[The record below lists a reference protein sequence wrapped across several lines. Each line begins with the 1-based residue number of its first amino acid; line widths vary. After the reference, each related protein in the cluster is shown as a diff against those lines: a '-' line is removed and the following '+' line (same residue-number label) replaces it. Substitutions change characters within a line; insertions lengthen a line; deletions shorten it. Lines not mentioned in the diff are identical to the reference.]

1 MRSDEFKNI
10 LGLSIQMG
18 KVASDHSIFKFF
30 ELIDFNDLRDIK
42 DLAQVIQENGILKGK
57 ISESDL
63 LVASSEL
70 EIHFNKGIELIPIG
84 SECYPLCLE
93 KSPNPPAILYLRGNK
108 TLLNELPGVA
118 IVGARDISPAGE
130 EITRRITTQ
139 VVNAGY
145 VVVSGL
151 AIGTDAN
158 AHKATLQA
166 KGKTIAVLA
175 HGLEEA
181 RPKQNSRLAFEILEK
196 GGAWISEYPI
206 GRPAQK
212 QSFVQRNRIQV
223 GLSASSIL
231 IEAALNSGTMTQ
243 AEFAIK
249 ARRPV
254 FAVVP
259 HLFNNPLNLN
269 CEGTLSLVE
278 NNMAL
283 PLKGKSDY
291 DNLIATI
298 NDSRDDLLKLTR
310 AGLQQNLL

>member
-1 MRSDEFKNI
+1 VRSDEFKNI

>member
-1 MRSDEFKNI
+1 
-10 LGLSIQMG
+10 MG